1 MYHSLNGVPIACKEA
16 CNPSPSIGWR
26 NLSSVPRADPPLS
39 HSQFAAAAGGFP
51 IVATHSG
58 FGSMA
63 LTSSSSDLELC
74 VLQAFG
80 AYAGESLVQGY
91 AALKRY
97 SRLARL
103 LADTSELLLTKA
115 GVAALVGVLFAQ
127 FRKHGQPWLQ
137 AVDEAMGKRIID
149 GVVQLLFVA
158 ARKTDEQEDGDDM
171 EAGKA
176 RKLSFEQRVQAL
188 LRGEIPLQLLI
199 EQTPPSPQGRPA
211 IVMDLKDFV
220 PADEVRRIKD
230 SANEQLREMN
240 DETHTLRQQLAQ
252 VERERQ
258 RLEQDLTDVH
268 NYQASERGRRFQDM
282 EVRIAFPFL

>member
-1 MYHSLNGVPIACKEA
+1 
-16 CNPSPSIGWR
+16 
-26 NLSSVPRADPPLS
+26 
-39 HSQFAAAAGGFP
+39 
-51 IVATHSG
+51 
-58 FGSMA
+58 MA
-63 LTSSSSDLELC
+63 LTSSGSDLELC
-74 VLQAFG
+74 VLQAFS
-80 AYAGESLVQGY
+80 AYAGESLAHGY
-91 AALKRY
+91 AAIKRY
-97 SRLARL
+97 SRVARL

-115 GVAALVGVLFAQ
+115 GVAALVGMLFTQ

-149 GVVQLLFVA
+149 GVVQLLLVA
-158 ARKTDEQEDGDDM
+158 ARQTEEQEDGDAM
-171 EAGKA
+171 ENGKA

-188 LRGEIPLQLLI
+188 LQGEIPQQLLL
-199 EQTPPSPQGRPA
+199 EQAPPSPQARPA

-240 DETHTLRQQLAQ
+240 DETHMLRQQLAQ
-252 VERERQ
+252 LERERQ

-282 EVRIAFPFL
+282 EVRIALRCLST